1 MLKID
6 EILILLKN
14 NKWHDLKE
22 ITEKVEVS
30 IDQIE
35 HIAGFLLEYGF
46 IQLGLNNK
54 KVKLKPQL
62 FKFLTE
68 IQQLEQETSI
78 RS

>member
-1 MLKID
+1 MSKID

-30 IDQIE
+30 IDQLE
-35 HIAGFLLEYGF
+35 HIVDFLLEYGF

>member
-1 MLKID
+1 MSKID

-22 ITEKVEVS
+22 IKEKVEVS
-30 IDQIE
+30 IDQLE
-35 HIAGFLLEYGF
+35 HIVGFLLEYGF
-46 IQLGLNNK
+46 IQIGLNNK

-78 RS
+78 

>member
-1 MLKID
+1 MPKID

-30 IDQIE
+30 IDQLE
-35 HIAGFLLEYGF
+35 HIVGFLLEYGF

>member
-1 MLKID
+1 MSKID

-30 IDQIE
+30 IDQLE
-35 HIAGFLLEYGF
+35 HIVGFLLEYGF

>member
-1 MLKID
+1 MSKID

-30 IDQIE
+30 IDQLE
-35 HIAGFLLEYGF
+35 HIVGFLLEYSF

>member
-1 MLKID
+1 MSKID

-22 ITEKVEVS
+22 IKEKVEVS
-30 IDQIE
+30 IDQLE
-35 HIAGFLLEYGF
+35 HIVGFLLEYGF